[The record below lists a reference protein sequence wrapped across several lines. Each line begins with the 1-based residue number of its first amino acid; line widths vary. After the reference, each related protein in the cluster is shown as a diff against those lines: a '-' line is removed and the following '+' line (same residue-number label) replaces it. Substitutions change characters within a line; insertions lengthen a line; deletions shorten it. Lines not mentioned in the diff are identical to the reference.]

1 MPHGLADR
9 GRFPPLQRVEIE
21 QLACCAPA
29 GIGLEMTHWSTRAL
43 AQVAVERGIVPQIA
57 HSTVSLI
64 LRSASLQP
72 HRTRYWKT
80 PTLNA
85 EFCER
90 AARILWL
97 YERIEWL
104 HERDEVVLAVDEKP
118 NIQVL
123 ERRVPTRL
131 MRAGEIERQEFE
143 YIRHGTVNFLAALVA
158 HSGRMRGWCLEAND
172 SQHLCARLPELFREH
187 RRAKRI
193 HLIWDGGSSH
203 ISAATR
209 EFLCGYP
216 RVRVLV
222 TPAHASW
229 LNQAELLLR
238 SFGAHYLERGDWAG
252 KKHMIDHLNA
262 SWPEYNRL
270 FAHPF
275 SWSWTRNDMR
285 QWIERHQQ

>member
-1 MPHGLADR
+1 MLPALADR

-29 GIGLEMTHWSTRAL
+29 GIGLEMTHWSTRSL
-43 AQVAVERGIVPQIA
+43 ARVAVEREIVPRIA

-72 HRTRYWKT
+72 HRFRYWKT
-80 PTLNA
+80 PTLNDA
-85 EFCER
+85 FRER

-97 YERIEWL
+97 YERVDWL
-104 HERDEVVLAVDEKP
+104 HERDEVILALDEKP

-123 ERRVPTRL
+123 ERRVPARL
-131 MRAGEIERQEFE
+131 MRPGRIECQEFE
-143 YIRHGTVNFLAALVA
+143 YIRHGTVNFLAALVV
-158 HSGRMRGWCLEAND
+158 HSGQMHGWCLPAND
-172 SQHLCARLPELFREH
+172 SEHLCGVLPELFHQH
-187 RRAKRI
+187 RKARRI
-193 HLIWDGGSSH
+193 HLIWDGGPSH
-203 ISAATR
+203 TSALTR
-209 EFLCGYP
+209 QFVRQYP

-238 SFGAHYLERGDWAG
+238 SFEAHYLERGDWTSQQQ
-252 KKHMIDHLNA
+252 MIDHLEA
-262 SWPEYNRL
+262 SWPEYTRL

-275 SWSWTRNDMR
+275 SWSWTRRKMHK
-285 QWIERHQQ
+285 WIERQQ